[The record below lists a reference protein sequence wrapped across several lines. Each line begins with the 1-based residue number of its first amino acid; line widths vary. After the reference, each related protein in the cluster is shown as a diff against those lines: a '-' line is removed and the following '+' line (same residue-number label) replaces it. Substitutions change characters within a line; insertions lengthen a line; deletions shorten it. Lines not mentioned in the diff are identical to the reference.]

1 MGPRVRVTSSGGARR
16 ARNLLLCR
24 EYAAR
29 DLGEQATA
37 APLRAG
43 EDGVAHRA
51 HHHQQRAPAAE
62 RARLERAAV
71 GAGLKLAL
79 LKGVDPNPANFVA
92 SAWLAAKGVSPQ
104 ADGASLLA
112 RLEVNAQAAMVRVS
126 VRSASDALNGAVA
139 KSIATQLGTPV

>member
-71 GAGLKLAL
+71 GAGLRGLQAGQQRPRRAEQESFCAACWDQRDSINAL
-79 LKGVDPNPANFVA
+79 L
-92 SAWLAAKGVSPQ
+92 Q
-104 ADGASLLA
+104 H
-112 RLEVNAQAAMVRVS
+112 Q
-126 VRSASDALNGAVA
+126 
-139 KSIATQLGTPV
+139 